1 MVKKVKIV
9 SLSSGIIGEQKV
21 KHETTLGI
29 RRLEEYGLT
38 VSFSKHALSGLDY
51 IKNHPEKRADDLI
64 EAFCDDS
71 DMILC
76 AIGGDDT
83 YRLLPYLFEDDRLK
97 RALKNKIFLGFSDTT
112 MNHLMLDKL
121 NFPTFYGQSFL
132 ADICELDKEM
142 LPYSEKYFSELIRTG
157 KISKI
162 VPSDVWYYERE
173 SYGKEFLGTKR
184 RSQKD
189 RGFELISGKPRFEG
203 KILGGCIDSIY
214 DIFDNSRYPDTVSL
228 CEKYE
233 LFPKKEMWKNKIL
246 LLETSEEK
254 PSADLYRKMLIKLKN
269 AGVFDVISGMLIGK
283 PMDEYLYSEYKQI
296 LLDVVNDP
304 ELPIVYNVNV
314 GHAQPH
320 CIIPF
325 GVLAKVDAEKQEI
338 SFEY

>member
-9 SLSSGIIGEQKV
+9 SLSSGIIGEHKV

-162 VPSDVWYYERE
+162 VPSDIWYYERE